1 MAGGMTQ
8 NDTHAALKQLVWPMR
23 LTLIGLWA
31 ERLARAFWP
40 LWTVLITA
48 LAALAF
54 GVQDYGPVAMVW
66 GGLGVVG
73 LAALLALVVGL
84 RRFHRPTPAEALTR
98 LDTTLPGRPIAALQ
112 DTQAI
117 GTTDPASMAV
127 WQAHLARMAARAAG
141 AKPVAP
147 DLRLSSRDPYALR
160 YLGLTALVM
169 ALLFGSLWRVAS
181 LSGMAPGAAEAMQ
194 GPTWEGWAQP
204 PAYTGKPSLYLNDIT
219 AETLT
224 LPAGSRIQLRTYGEV
239 GALSVTQ
246 SVSGI
251 VDAAAKA
258 PDVPVDGTKGLHDFV
273 VLQTGKLSID
283 GPGGRAWQIIA
294 TPDTGPTIAVK
305 GEVGRESDG
314 RFKQGFT
321 ATDDYGVTSGQVTI
335 ALDLSQVDRR
345 FGLTIDPE
353 PMEPVVLDLPLPLTG
368 KRTDYTETLI
378 DDLSE
383 HAFANLPVILTFA
396 VNDAAGQTGTAD
408 PLAMTLPGKRFFDPL
423 AAAIIELRRDIL
435 WNRANAPTTTMILKA
450 ITNRPEGFI
459 RNEAVGMR
467 LRVALRDLDVNATDL
482 TTEKRDALAKELW
495 ALALLVEEGDL
506 ANALERLRRSQD
518 KLDEA
523 IRNGASPEEI
533 EKLMQEMQQALNEYT
548 RELAEQ
554 SKRDPNQQ
562 QQQNTEGM
570 QFSADQ
576 MQQMLDKLEQL
587 MKEGRTAEAAE
598 LMEKLRQLM
607 ENMQVTE
614 GEGGQGQG
622 QGKSMQGLSE
632 TLRDQQGLSDDAF
645 RDLQQGQQEGQ
656 PGEGQN
662 PGQEQQG
669 EGQDGQGEGQE
680 QGSLTDR
687 QRSLRERLNDL
698 QSGQLP
704 GDGSKEG
711 EAGRQELD
719 RAGRAMEEA
728 EQALRDGDLPGA
740 MDRQADAMEALRE
753 GMRNFGDALAQ
764 EQRQQGTAQ
773 QGDQPGAPDPNG
785 QRDPLGRD
793 PGNSARIGSDRN
805 MLQEDPGRRAQ
816 ALLDEIRRRSGEQT
830 RPGEELD
837 YLRRLLDMF

>member
-1 MAGGMTQ
+1 MAGGMTET
-8 NDTHAALKQLVWPMR
+8 DTHAALKRLVWPMR

-40 LWTVLITA
+40 LWTVVISA

-54 GVQDYGPVAMVW
+54 GVQDYGPVAWVW
-66 GGLGVVG
+66 GGLGVVA
-73 LAALLALVVGL
+73 LAVVVALVLGL
-84 RRFHRPTPAEALTR
+84 RKFRKPTAADAMTR
-98 LDTTLPGRPIAALQ
+98 LDATLAGRPIAALQ

-147 DLRLSSRDPYALR
+147 DLRLSSRDPFALR
-160 YLGLTALVM
+160 YVGLTALVM
-169 ALLFGSLWRVAS
+169 ALLFGSLWRVVS
-181 LSGMAPGAAEAMQ
+181 VSGMAPGTAEAMQ

-239 GALSVTQ
+239 GALTVMQ

-251 VDAAAKA
+251 VDPAPEA
-258 PDVPVDGTKGLHDFV
+258 PDAPVDGTKGVHDFV
-273 VLQTGKLSID
+273 VLQSGKLAID
-283 GPGGRAWQIIA
+283 GPGGRTWQIIA
-294 TPDTGPTIAVK
+294 TPDVGPTVAVK
-305 GEVGRESDG
+305 GEVGREADG

-353 PMEPVVLDLPLPLTG
+353 PFEPVVLDLPLPLTG

-396 VNDAAGQTGTAD
+396 VNDAAGQTGTAP
-408 PLAMTLPGKRFFDPL
+408 PLAITLPGKRFFDPL

-450 ITNRPEGFI
+450 ITNKPEGFI

-467 LRVALRDLDVNATDL
+467 LRVALRDLDANATNL

-495 ALALLVEEGDL
+495 AIALLVEEGDL
-506 ANALERLRRSQD
+506 ADALERLRRSQD

-554 SKRDPNQQ
+554 AQRDPNQQ

-576 MQQMLDKLEQL
+576 MQEMLDKLEQL

-607 ENMQVTE
+607 ENMQVTQ
-614 GEGGQGQG
+614 GQGQGQG

-656 PGEGQN
+656 PGQGQK
-662 PGQEQQG
+662 PGQGGEG
-669 EGQDGQGEGQE
+669 EGQD

-687 QRSLRERLNDL
+687 QRGLRERLNDL

-711 EAGRQELD
+711 EAGRNELD
-719 RAGRAMEEA
+719 RAARAMEEA
-728 EQALRDGDLPGA
+728 EKALRDGDLPGA

-793 PGNSARIGSDRN
+793 PGNSARIGSDGN
-805 MLQEDPGRRAQ
+805 MVQEDPGRRAQ